1 MAALARSVLSYI
13 GGEMENLRQVRQL
26 NKYTDEAVLWVGVE
40 ED

>member
-13 GGEMENLRQVRQL
+13 GGKMENLRQVRQL
-26 NKYTDEAVLWVGVE
+26 NKYTDEAALWVGVE